1 MMRQAYVLPNI
12 ITAFGLSCGLFVVFK
27 VNLKAPGVGVY
38 ELLLS
43 STILILI
50 AAVADVL
57 DGAIARV
64 VKGESDFGILFDSLA
79 DTVSFGV
86 APSVLLLKSLALEQ
100 GSWLSFYAFIA
111 AMIYSICGILRLV
124 RFNVKAA
131 QVKGDEL
138 AKKTQSKNFTGL
150 PIPGGAAC
158 AISLNLFLNS
168 PLIAEWLPGLDP
180 FIKTIILC
188 SGTLLIGLMMVSRCK
203 FFSVKALR
211 IKADSFYL
219 LFATVIIAIFILYGV
234 IHRFSLVLFALSW
247 GYLLLGCVLTLI
259 KLTAGKKSKTL
270 KDFDPS
276 SDELE

>member
-1 MMRQAYVLPNI
+1 MKQAYVLPNI

-27 VNLKAPGVGVY
+27 VNLKAPGIGVY

-50 AAVADVL
+50 AALADVL

-64 VKGESDFGILFDSLA
+64 VKGESDFGIIFDSLA

-100 GSWLSFYAFIA
+100 GTWLSFFAFIA

-131 QVKGDEL
+131 QNKGDEL
-138 AKKTQSKNFTGL
+138 AAKAQKRSFTGL
-150 PIPGGAAC
+150 PIPGGAVC

-168 PLIAEWLPGLDP
+168 PIMAEWIPNFNPL
-180 FIKTIILC
+180 IKTIILC
-188 SGTLLIGLMMVSRCK
+188 VGTLLVGLMMISRCR
-203 FFSVKALR
+203 FFSLKALR
-211 IKADSFYL
+211 FRGDSFYL
-219 LFATVIIAIFILYGV
+219 LFATVIIAIFVLYGI
-234 IHRFSLVLFALSW
+234 IHRFSLVLFAISW

-259 KLTAGKKSKTL
+259 KITTGKKSKTL
-270 KDFDPS
+270 RDFDPN
-276 SDELE
+276 SDEFE

>member
-1 MMRQAYVLPNI
+1 MKHTYVLPNI

-27 VNLKAPGVGVY
+27 VNMKAPGVGVY

-50 AAVADVL
+50 AALADVL

-64 VKGESDFGILFDSLA
+64 VKGESDFGLIFDSLA
-79 DTVSFGV
+79 DAVSFGV
-86 APSVLLLKSLALEQ
+86 APSVLMLKSLSLEQ
-100 GSWLSFYAFIA
+100 GTWVSFFAFIA

-131 QVKGDEL
+131 QSKGDEL
-138 AKKTQSKNFTGL
+138 AMKAHSKNFTGL

-168 PLIAEWLPGLDP
+168 PLIKEAFPQIDP
-180 FIKTIILC
+180 FIKTIVVC
-188 SGTLLIGLMMVSRCK
+188 SGTLLVGLMMISRVK
-203 FFSVKALR
+203 FLSVKALR
-211 IKADSFYL
+211 FKADSFFL
-219 LFATVIIAIFILYGV
+219 LFATVIVAIFVLYGI
-234 IHRFSLVLFALSW
+234 IHRFSLVLFAISW

-259 KLTAGKKSKTL
+259 KLMTGKKSKTL
-270 KDFDPS
+270 LDFDPD